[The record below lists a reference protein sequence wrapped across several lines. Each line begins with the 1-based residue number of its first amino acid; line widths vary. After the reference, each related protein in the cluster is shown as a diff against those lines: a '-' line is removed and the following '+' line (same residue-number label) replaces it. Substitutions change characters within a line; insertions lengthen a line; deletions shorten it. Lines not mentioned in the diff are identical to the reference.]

1 MSTVVRN
8 RFYRV
13 LSEAIADFT
22 EHGFDSQE
30 RLDRWVRELKQAA
43 VESLVPESVLTKA
56 LNEALGR
63 EFRRAT
69 DPRTLQR
76 RHRAV
81 PFFKLEQVKPR
92 LRSEL
97 DRRIL
102 ASASLIRLNRDAS
115 VERTLQRFV
124 GWSTSIP
131 SGGTRAVD
139 KRETNEDIRRSIAGL
154 PFEERRVIID
164 QGHKLAAA
172 INDII
177 ATDAGAIVMTW
188 HHVMEGGGYQAR
200 PEHVARNDE
209 IFVVRGNWALEAGL
223 MKLAGRKYTDQVDQP
238 AEKPYC
244 RCWWEAGYTLRD
256 LPPEMLT
263 AAGREQ
269 LAAARKQ
276 IASHMTE
283 RAIYV

>member
-1 MSTVVRN
+1 MSTIVRN

-13 LSEAIADFT
+13 LSEAVADIA

-30 RLDRWVRELKQAA
+30 RLERWVRELRQVAI
-43 VESLVPESVLTKA
+43 ESLVPQSVLTKA

-76 RHRAV
+76 RHRGV
-81 PFFKLEQVKPR
+81 PLFTLEQVKPR

-102 ASASLIRLNRDAS
+102 ASANLITLNRDAS
-115 VERTLQRFV
+115 VERVLQRFV

-131 SGGTRAVD
+131 SGGARAVD

-188 HHVMEGGGYQAR
+188 HHVREGGGYQAR

-209 IFVVRGNWALEAGL
+209 VFVVRGNWALEAGF
-223 MKLAGRKYTDQVDQP
+223 MKLAGRKYTDSVDQP
-238 AEKPYC
+238 AQLPFC

-256 LPPEMLT
+256 LPADMLT
-263 AAGREQ
+263 VKGREY

-276 IASHMTE
+276 IASHIPE
-283 RAIYV
+283 RAIYA